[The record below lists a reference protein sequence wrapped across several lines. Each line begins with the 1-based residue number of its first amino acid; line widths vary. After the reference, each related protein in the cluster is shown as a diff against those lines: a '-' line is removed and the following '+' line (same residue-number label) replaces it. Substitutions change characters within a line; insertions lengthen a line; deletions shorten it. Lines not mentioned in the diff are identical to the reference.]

1 MALQRRLG
9 DRRLGSFGRAIAE
22 QSATIYTIGDE
33 FDRLTSM
40 IPRTYIFAVA
50 IEDYQDTSF
59 QSVVYAE
66 QDAQDFV
73 AAWQTMGVEP
83 VDCVILLSD
92 QATHAELRST
102 LLKFLSK
109 VGPED
114 RLILFY
120 AGHGASIHGASVVS
134 ACDTRFDDA
143 EKSSLPLAE
152 ILNDMRQAKC
162 SQILLFLD
170 VCHGSITS
178 ASGDTPELETEFT
191 GDDLRAFCKESAS
204 RFAFVSCKSNQISF
218 SSRSL
223 NHGIWTHCLI
233 QAIKG
238 DAKESIGK
246 DRRVTTTSL
255 QNYLLTEVP
264 RILRVTVAGA
274 VKQTPVLFG
283 SKTKELVLMDLA
295 ELLQKGHLAAGA
307 AINPIQDSCL
317 TGEIRGRVR
326 ELRGYTK
333 PKTPLAM
340 HNDWE
345 RDFVEKAG
353 SGEVSAHATEIF
365 EQLRESFRYKRKD
378 LSFTNIASTASIKGP
393 DFDVNISL
401 SQDPDDAEKYLLTTE
416 VRSFRNSTVIDDPNF
431 LAIFTKYCKRIVF
444 ELDANLDLE
453 SKIDDIEENDA
464 LAAHL
469 DYDPECTEFTLRLP
483 EPGIVIYATGDRMVF
498 SLDSQGDLKLLLGN
512 TQKAFTQLAGNSIN
526 LGLRSSKP

>member
-1 MALQRRLG
+1 MR
-9 DRRLGSFGRAIAE
+9 
-22 QSATIYTIGDE
+22 
-33 FDRLTSM
+33 
-40 IPRTYIFAVA
+40 PRTYIFAVA
-50 IEDYQDTSF
+50 VEDYQDTSF

-73 AAWQTMGVEP
+73 EAWQTMGVEP
-83 VDCVILLSD
+83 ADCVILISD
-92 QATHAELRST
+92 QVTHAELRST
-102 LLKFLSK
+102 LPKFLSK
-109 VGPED
+109 VGPDD
-114 RLILFY
+114 RFILFY
-120 AGHGASIHGASVVS
+120 AGHGTSIQGNSVIL
-134 ACDTRFDDA
+134 ACDTRVDDA

-152 ILNDMRQAKC
+152 ILSVVRQAKC
-162 SQILLFLD
+162 SEVLLFLD
-170 VCHGSITS
+170 VCHGSSPS
-178 ASGDTPELETEFT
+178 ASGEMPGFEAEFSGDELRT
-191 GDDLRAFCKESAS
+191 FCKESAS
-204 RFAFVSCKSNQISF
+204 RFAFVSCKSNEISF
-218 SSRSL
+218 PSRSL

-238 DAKESIGK
+238 VAKESIGK
-246 DRRVTTTSL
+246 DCRVTTSSL
-255 QNYLLTEVP
+255 QKYLLGEVP

-283 SKTKELVLMDLA
+283 SKSKELVLVDLA
-295 ELLQKGHLAAGA
+295 ELLPKSQLAVEGA
-307 AINPIQDSCL
+307 TNPIKDSCL

-333 PKTPLAM
+333 PKTPLAT

-365 EQLRESFRYKRKD
+365 EKLRESFRYKRKD
-378 LSFTNIASTASIKGP
+378 LSFTNITSTASIKGP

-431 LAIFTKYCKRIVF
+431 IAIFTKYCKKIVF

-464 LAAHL
+464 LAEHL

-483 EPGIVIYATGDRMVF
+483 EPGIVIHATGDRMVF
-498 SLDSQGDLKLLLGN
+498 TLDSQGDLKLLLGN
-512 TQKAFTQLAGNSIN
+512 TQKAFAQLAGSSIN

>member
-1 MALQRRLG
+1 MR
-9 DRRLGSFGRAIAE
+9 
-22 QSATIYTIGDE
+22 
-33 FDRLTSM
+33 
-40 IPRTYIFAVA
+40 PRTYIFAVA

-83 VDCVILLSD
+83 ADCVILRSD
-92 QATHAELRST
+92 QATNAALRST
-102 LLKFLSK
+102 FPNFLSK

-120 AGHGASIHGASVVS
+120 AGHGASIHGASFVF
-134 ACDTRFDDA
+134 ACDTRVDDA

-152 ILNDMRQAKC
+152 ILNVMRQAKC
-162 SQILLFLD
+162 NQVLLFLD
-170 VCHGSITS
+170 VCHGSIPS
-178 ASGDTPELETEFT
+178 APSGDTPGLETEFA

-204 RFAFVSCKSNQISF
+204 RFAFVSCKSNEISF
-218 SSRSL
+218 PSRSL

-238 DAKESIGK
+238 HAKESIGK

-255 QNYLLTEVP
+255 QKYLLSEVP

-283 SKTKELVLMDLA
+283 SKTKELVLVDLA
-295 ELLQKGHLAAGA
+295 ELSPNGQLAVGG
-307 AINPIQDSCL
+307 AINPIKDSCL

-416 VRSFRNSTVIDDPNF
+416 VRSFRNTTVIDDPNF
-431 LAIFTKYCKRIVF
+431 LTIFTKYCKRIVF

-464 LAAHL
+464 LAEHL
-469 DYDPECTEFTLRLP
+469 DYDPECSEFTLRLP
-483 EPGIVIYATGDRMVF
+483 EPGIVIYATVDRMVF
-498 SLDSQGDLKLLLGN
+498 SLDSPGDLKLLLGN